1 MRVDVE
7 ALGELGERGI
17 ALEGRERDLGLE
29 GGAVIATETTGH
41 EGSGS
46 SERKIARESRLST

>member
-7 ALGELGERGI
+7 ALGELGVRGI

-29 GGAVIATETTGH
+29 GGAVIRTGTTGP
-41 EGSGS
+41 
-46 SERKIARESRLST
+46 